1 MKGLI
6 IKDIRLVLSQRVFLV
21 AVSLASIL
29 LALFS
34 DNPEFAIPY
43 ASFLG
48 IIYGVSTL
56 NMDESSKGL
65 SYLMTLPVT
74 RKGFVKEK
82 YIFTIVFGLIY
93 AGAVTL
99 LCMVGSVLYGSSAA
113 EVLFIACT
121 VIPWEL
127 VLLGILFPVYI
138 KFGTQ
143 NGRLVVAMAVGLS
156 GVALMGL
163 TPIIYKGGA
172 LPMLNDEAFTV
183 LLMAALSVIWVYLS
197 YRISVG
203 IMERKEF

>member
-6 IKDIRLVLSQRVFLV
+6 IKDIRLVLSQRIFL
-21 AVSLASIL
+21 ALVSLASIL

-99 LCMVGSVLYGSSAA
+99 LCMVGSVLHGSSAA

-121 VIPWEL
+121 VMPWEL
-127 VLLGILFPVYI
+127 IILSILFPVYL

-143 NGRLVVAMAVGLS
+143 KGRLVVAMAVGVS
-156 GVALMGL
+156 GAALMGL
-163 TPIIYKGGA
+163 TPMIYKGGD

-183 LLMAALSVIWVYLS
+183 LLIIVISVALVCFS
-197 YRISVG
+197 YRISVR